1 MTFTFANIAD
11 VSINWFLKS
20 AFGNLENREK
30 YLEIEMGWDAE
41 SSSLRSC
48 TEQVSV
54 FAKLLMMEFLK

>member
-1 MTFTFANIAD
+1 MHLVI
-11 VSINWFLKS
+11 LK
-20 AFGNLENREK
+20 NREK

-54 FAKLLMMEFLK
+54 FAKLLMKEFLNDYENFKSERLVR